1 MQRGLLFITLLLMFG
16 CAKREA
22 VQIDIKDICT
32 PDNEKKYVTT
42 SGYLYDKGGVFCS
55 NIGSGRMNC
64 GFTVLANPG
73 GDKVFSADIEQGS
86 GADEVEKLERSYKK
100 EDIKIRDDKRE
111 VINLSEKVK
120 LTGEMSIT
128 PDRSV
133 CFMTVDKIER

>member
-1 MQRGLLFITLLLMFG
+1 MKTSILFAALLMLFG

-22 VQIDIKDICT
+22 VQIDIKDICS

-42 SGYLYDKGGVFCS
+42 SGFLDDKGGVFCS

-64 GFTVLANPG
+64 GFAVLANAG

-86 GADEVEKLERSYKK
+86 GSSEVEKMEKSYKK
-100 EDIKIRDDKRE
+100 EDIKIHDDKGA
-111 VINLSEKVK
+111 VIALSDKVK